1 MPQFVID
8 PNTKLEVCTAVK
20 EVIIPSVLFHIVFTV
35 QCYVALQDGSV
46 VFFCGL
52 NNHILSCSGVR
63 FPKVFLNIYHSRMIE
78 RLSFRTLSLHGYH
91 GGFPT
96 MLLGNAV
103 LYQTSFCTGLLL
115 PCKLHAHV
123 PTCLLPPCPSAPPRV
138 GLVPSGGRWCA
149 APLRRPT
156 ARASRSPSRHVGA
169 TSGPALAGRQ
179 ATGAR

>member
-1 MPQFVID
+1 MFRKALGSNYKKHRLKWDPSID
-8 PNTKLEVCTAVK
+8 GLVS
-20 EVIIPSVLFHIVFTV
+20 PS
-35 QCYVALQDGSV
+35 
-46 VFFCGL
+46 CGL
-52 NNHILSCSGVR
+52 WLYCRFCTGRRHSGVR